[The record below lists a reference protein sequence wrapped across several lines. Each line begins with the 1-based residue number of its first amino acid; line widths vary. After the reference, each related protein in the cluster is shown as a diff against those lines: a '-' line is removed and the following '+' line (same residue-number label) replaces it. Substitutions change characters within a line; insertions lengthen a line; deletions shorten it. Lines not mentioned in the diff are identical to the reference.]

1 MRITIDRANMSVE
14 DGKVIIDLDSAQ
26 LENILNADKVQLS
39 TLKPKDEFKIGD
51 EVFIVLEQSDNG
63 TKVISKE
70 FAYID
75 MDFGN
80 CSDWKKSPIRT
91 LLNGDYYNKIAKLVG
106 TSNII
111 SMERDLTSLDGL
123 DDYGTCNDKI
133 SLLSASEYAKYHKIL
148 GLKSNYPDWW
158 WTITSASTP
167 SNDFSRGV
175 CCVDSYGILR
185 WNGCGYCRGVRPFF
199 TLNSDI
205 VVKPLDIIQNLVVNS
220 SQEDDI
226 ILDHFQEAV
235 QRQLPV

>member
-1 MRITIDRANMSVE
+1 MRITIDRANVSVE
-14 DGKVIIDLDSAQ
+14 GGKVIIDLDSTQ

-91 LLNGDYYNKIAKLVG
+91 LLNGDYYNEIAKLVG
-106 TSNII
+106 ASNII

-148 GLKSNYPDWW
+148 GLKFNYPGWW
-158 WTITSASTP
+158 WTITPASTP
-167 SNDFSRGV
+167 SNDYFRFVCYVGSNGV
-175 CCVDSYGILR
+175 LYWS
-185 WNGCGYCRGVRPFF
+185 GCGHCNGVRPF
-199 TLNSDI
+199 LNLEPSI
-205 VVKPLDIIQNLVVNS
+205 LVSLNK
-220 SQEDDI
+220 D
-226 ILDHFQEAV
+226 
-235 QRQLPV
+235 R

>member
-1 MRITIDRANMSVE
+1 MLFNFKKKKGTKNMRITIDRANVSVE
-14 DGKVIIDLDSAQ
+14 GGKVIIDLDSAQ

-39 TLKPKDEFKIGD
+39 TLKLKDEFKIGD

-70 FAYID
+70 FAYTNKA
-75 MDFGN
+75 FGD

-106 TSNII
+106 ASNII

-158 WTITSASTP
+158 WTITPASTP
-167 SNDFSRGV
+167 SNDYSRHV
-175 CCVDSYGILR
+175 CYVCSSGILGWR
-185 WNGCGYCRGVRPFF
+185 GCDYCYGVRPF
-199 TLNSDI
+199 LNLEPS
-205 VVKPLDIIQNLVVNS
+205 
-220 SQEDDI
+220 
-226 ILDHFQEAV
+226 ILISLNKD
-235 QRQLPV
+235 

>member
-1 MRITIDRANMSVE
+1 MRITIDRANVIVE
-14 DGKVIIDLDSAQ
+14 GGKIIIDLDSTQ

-39 TLKPKDEFKIGD
+39 TLKPNDEFKIGD

-70 FAYID
+70 FAYTNKA
-75 MDFGN
+75 FGD

-106 TSNII
+106 ASNII

-167 SNDFSRGV
+167 SNDYSRGV
-175 CCVDSYGILR
+175 CCVSF
-185 WNGCGYCRGVRPFF
+185 NGALGWGDCDFCVGVRPFF

-205 VVKPLDIIQNLVVNS
+205 MVSEI
-220 SQEDDI
+220 
-226 ILDHFQEAV
+226 
-235 QRQLPV
+235 

>member
-1 MRITIDRANMSVE
+1 MRITIDRANVSVE
-14 DGKVIIDLDSAQ
+14 GGKVIIDLDSAQ

-70 FAYID
+70 FAYTNKA
-75 MDFGN
+75 FGD

-106 TSNII
+106 ENNII

-123 DDYGTCNDKI
+123 DDYDTCNDKI

-158 WTITSASTP
+158 WTITPASTP
-167 SNDFSRGV
+167 SNDYSLDV
-175 CCVDSYGILR
+175 CCVYPSGILL
-185 WNGCGYCRGVRPFF
+185 WYACGFCGEVRPFF

-205 VVKPLDIIQNLVVNS
+205 
-220 SQEDDI
+220 
-226 ILDHFQEAV
+226 AV
-235 QRQLPV
+235 SEI

>member
-1 MRITIDRANMSVE
+1 MSIE

-26 LENILNADKVQLS
+26 LENILNVGKVQLS
-39 TLKPKDEFKIGD
+39 TLKPKNEFKIGN

-70 FAYID
+70 FAYTNKA
-75 MDFGN
+75 FGD

-106 TSNII
+106 VSNII
-111 SMERDLTSLDGL
+111 PMERDLTSLDGL

-158 WTITSASTP
+158 VTITPALTP
-167 SNDFSRGV
+167 SNGYSRDI
-175 CCVDSYGILR
+175 CCVCYDGVLYWS
-185 WNGCGYCRGVRPFF
+185 NCGYCFGVRPF
-199 TLNSDI
+199 LNLEPSI
-205 VVKPLDIIQNLVVNS
+205 LVS
-220 SQEDDI
+220 LYQ
-226 ILDHFQEAV
+226 
-235 QRQLPV
+235 

>member
-1 MRITIDRANMSVE
+1 MRITIDRANVSVE
-14 DGKVIIDLDSAQ
+14 GGKVIIDLDFAQ

-51 EVFIVLEQSDNG
+51 EVFIVLEQSDTG

-80 CSDWKKSPIRT
+80 CSDWKKSSLRA

-106 TSNII
+106 ASNII

-133 SLLSASEYAKYHKIL
+133 SLLSAFEYAKYHKIL

-158 WTITSASTP
+158 WTITPASAP
-167 SNDFSRGV
+167 SNVYDHGV
-175 CCVDSYGILR
+175 CCVSYSGALIWR
-185 WNGCGYCRGVRPFF
+185 RCGYCNGVRPF
-199 TLNSDI
+199 LNLEPSI
-205 VVKPLDIIQNLVVNS
+205 WVSLNKS
-220 SQEDDI
+220 E
-226 ILDHFQEAV
+226 
-235 QRQLPV
+235 

>member
-1 MRITIDRANMSVE
+1 MRITIDRANVSVE
-14 DGKVIIDLDSAQ
+14 GGKAIIDLDSAQ

-70 FAYID
+70 FAYTNKA
-75 MDFGN
+75 FGD
-80 CSDWKKSPIRT
+80 CSDWKESPLRT

-106 TSNII
+106 ASNII

-133 SLLSASEYAKYHKIL
+133 SLLSVSEYAKYHKIL

-158 WTITSASTP
+158 LTITPASTP
-167 SNDFSRGV
+167 SNDYSCGV
-175 CCVDSYGILR
+175 CCVGFNGVLR
-185 WNGCGYCRGVRPFF
+185 WGGCDGYNGVRPFL
-199 TLNSDI
+199 TLESSI
-205 VVKPLDIIQNLVVNS
+205 LVSLNK
-220 SQEDDI
+220 D
-226 ILDHFQEAV
+226 
-235 QRQLPV
+235 R

>member
-1 MRITIDRANMSVE
+1 MLFNFKKKKGTKNMRITIDRANVSVE
-14 DGKVIIDLDSAQ
+14 GGKVIIDLDSAQ

-70 FAYID
+70 FVYTNKA
-75 MDFGN
+75 FGD

-106 TSNII
+106 ASNII

-158 WTITSASTP
+158 WTITPASTP
-167 SNDFSRGV
+167 SNDYSRNV
-175 CCVDSYGILR
+175 CYVDSLGVLGWYDCDY
-185 WNGCGYCRGVRPFF
+185 CGGVRPF
-199 TLNSDI
+199 LNLEPSI
-205 VVKPLDIIQNLVVNS
+205 LVSLNK
-220 SQEDDI
+220 D
-226 ILDHFQEAV
+226 
-235 QRQLPV
+235 

>member
-1 MRITIDRANMSVE
+1 MRINIDKANISIE
-14 DGKVIIDLDSAQ
+14 NGKVIIDLTSEQ
-26 LENILNADKVQLS
+26 VENILNADKVQLS

-70 FAYID
+70 FTYTNRT
-75 MDFGN
+75 FGD
-80 CSDWKKSPIRT
+80 CIDWKKSPIRT

-106 TSNII
+106 ASNII

-158 WTITSASTP
+158 WTITPASTL
-167 SNDFSRGV
+167 SNDYSRDV
-175 CCVDSYGILR
+175 CCVYSNGVLF
-185 WNGCGYCRGVRPFF
+185 WNNCVYCRGVRPFF

-205 VVKPLDIIQNLVVNS
+205 
-220 SQEDDI
+220 
-226 ILDHFQEAV
+226 AV
-235 QRQLPV
+235 SEI